1 MPMENEM
8 FNPNP
13 TDGTG
18 YLILHVTT
26 AGGAIPLAGVKINVN
41 RYTPEEASD
50 QKVRGD
56 TVASP
61 VSGTDGNTVRIPL
74 SAPPKRLSE
83 SPGNPN
89 PFALYSVDA
98 TLDGYYSQSYAGIPI
113 FDGVT
118 SIQPIVLIPLP
129 ENGTQ
134 GLPREDSVR
143 YFEGINANL

>member
-1 MPMENEM
+1 MENEIR
-8 FNPNP
+8 NPDLPN
-13 TDGTG
+13 GTG

-26 AGGAIPLAGVKINVN
+26 AGGAIPLEGVKINVN
-41 RYTPEEASD
+41 RYDPEAASLPNT
-50 QKVRGD
+50 RGD

-61 VSGTDGNTVRIPL
+61 ISGTDGNTARIPL
-74 SAPPKRLSE
+74 SAPPRQLSN
-83 SPGNPN
+83 SPNNPS

-98 TLDGYYSQSYAGIPI
+98 SLDGSYSQSYTGIPI

-129 ENGTQ
+129 ENGAQ
-134 GLPREDSVR
+134 GLPRENSIR

>member
-1 MPMENEM
+1 MENEIR
-8 FNPNP
+8 NHSLP
-13 TDGTG
+13 DGTG

-26 AGGAIPLAGVKINVN
+26 AGGAIPLEGVKINVN
-41 RYTPEEASD
+41 RYEDEAASD
-50 QKVRGD
+50 PKNRGD

-61 VSGTDGNTVRIPL
+61 VSGRDGNTVRIPL
-74 SAPPKRLSE
+74 SAPPKILSE
-83 SPGNPN
+83 SPGNPS
-89 PFALYSVDA
+89 PYALYSVDA
-98 TLDGYYSQSYAGIPI
+98 VLDGYYAQSYAGIPI

-134 GLPREDSVR
+134 GIPREDSIR